1 MQSRQFLIRISKYHC
16 NDSAGFPSR
25 YLISKGV
32 ATLDV
37 CFKTGGS
44 LKTGQPESTT
54 ILNELVLT
62 RNAGYF
68 QEGYMRCNKGCI
80 EYFLENGADIN
91 FTNVSDRH
99 LYYQNLFW

>member
-1 MQSRQFLIRISKYHC
+1 MQSRQFLIRISKYHG

-25 YLISKGV
+25 YLISRGV

-37 CFKTGGS
+37 CFKTGDS

-54 ILNELVLT
+54 ILNDLVLT
-62 RNAGYF
+62 ENAGDF
-68 QEGYMRCNKGCI
+68 QESHMHNKKGCI

-91 FTNVSDRH
+91 FTNVSDRR
-99 LYYQNLFW
+99 LYYQKFYC